1 MLVRLHLYEYLSK
14 PIEITSGLFQN
25 SQTHIC
31 VYPYTNYCTLPVQ
44 GQSVLQHSS
53 KTHKHTHTHTHT
65 HICVCTHKLL
75 STTCAKTVCPS
86 APVQRSF
93 PTKHYFS
100 TQQLNSP
107 PPDRHTQSTQALQH
121 RISPQLQRHPHAQA
135 LLLPSVPA
143 PAAVHIPG
151 GRPLS

>member
-65 HICVCTHKLL
+65 HTYVCVPINY
-75 STTCAKTVCPS
+75 CPL
-86 APVQRSF
+86 PVQR
-93 PTKHYFS
+93 
-100 TQQLNSP
+100 
-107 PPDRHTQSTQALQH
+107 QSVLQH
-121 RISPQLQRHPHAQA
+121 LCSAHSLQNTTFPHNNSTLLHLTDTHKAHKHSNTGSHHNCSGTPMRRRYCYHQSQHQLLCISQGVGP
-135 LLLPSVPA
+135 
-143 PAAVHIPG
+143 
-151 GRPLS
+151 